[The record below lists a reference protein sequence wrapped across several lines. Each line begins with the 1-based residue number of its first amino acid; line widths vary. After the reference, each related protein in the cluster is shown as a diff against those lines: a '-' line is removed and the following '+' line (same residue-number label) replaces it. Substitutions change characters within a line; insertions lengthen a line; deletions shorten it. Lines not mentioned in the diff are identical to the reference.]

1 MALSPLKSWANGAQG
16 RSDSS
21 NRWTCSTPFCDQLT
35 TSTRKLSTSWTT
47 CFVRI
52 NHFPCPFL
60 HLLTHRPASNSWI
73 PSLFRALFLF
83 LAIRQSQPSTA
94 DSGSSTGHIFS
105 FVPHFGGRL
114 MELLILSHSS
124 PNSNYSSY
132 FFFIHLNYPTKLG
145 FLKSNTDF
153 LEKKS
158 SCHWMRCSQSN

>member
-1 MALSPLKSWANGAQG
+1 MFSFSRKSMPTKMALSPLKSWANGAQG

-47 CFVRI
+47 CFVKI

-94 DSGSSTGHIFS
+94 NSGSSTGDNS
-105 FVPHFGGRL
+105 FAPHFGGRL
-114 MELLILSHSS
+114 MALLILSHSS
-124 PNSNYSSY
+124 PSSNYSSLL
-132 FFFIHLNYPTKLG
+132 FFLFFLNS
-145 FLKSNTDF
+145 F
-153 LEKKS
+153 
-158 SCHWMRCSQSN
+158 